1 MDNKKEIPYPIGTLV
16 RFMQELDRDGYVTG
30 TTGISNNMRVIR
42 TFNSEVYFT
51 HIDFLVPIPLD
62 NKQD

>member
-30 TTGISNNMRVIR
+30 TTGISNNMRIIT
-42 TFNSEVYFT
+42 TFNTGERYFT
-51 HIDFLVPIPLD
+51 HIDFLGHIPLD
-62 NKQD
+62 KS